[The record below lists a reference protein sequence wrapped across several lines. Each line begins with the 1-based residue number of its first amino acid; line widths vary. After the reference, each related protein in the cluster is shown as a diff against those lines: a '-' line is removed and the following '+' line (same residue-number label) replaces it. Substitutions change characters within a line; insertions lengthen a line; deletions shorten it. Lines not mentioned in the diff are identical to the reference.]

1 MINIIIQLELDDA
14 KSNVGA
20 ASEAEADLYL
30 STTIEKPTFTHWTWR
45 SADRGADEIQLNT
58 DLPDWSNNAQV
69 LYLAVYVFFFPVL
82 LLYLVMIEDF
92 AIICGVLIFIIR
104 MNYYIVTVGV
114 G

>member
-69 LYLAVYVFFFPVL
+69 LYLAVYVFFFSFV
-82 LLYLVMIEDF
+82 
-92 AIICGVLIFIIR
+92 IIFG
-104 MNYYIVTVGV
+104 YD
-114 G
+114 